1 MGTNRAKIAEQVKV
15 LSAKLNALLEEAA
28 KPDVRLPLEPGTGG
42 SRARTPRFVTFVK
55 FFDGNKPYRYA
66 AVRPEGSRTWA
77 VTGRTSMVHAT
88 WDQLMAFVIKDEAD
102 EHRAAAS
109 VRQLMTPY
117 NGEDT
122 GLDYAEDNDQ
132 DEADFTA
139 DVNEYTLT
147 KYNMNGGY

>member
-28 KPDVRLPLEPGTGG
+28 KPDVRLPLEPGTDG

-55 FFDGNKPYRYA
+55 YFNGDKPYRYA
-66 AVRPEGSRTWA
+66 AVRPEGSQTWA
-77 VTGRTSMVHAT
+77 VTGRRTMIHLS
-88 WDQLMAFVIKDEAD
+88 WEQLMAFVLDDETN

-109 VRQLMTPY
+109 IRQLMTPY
-117 NGEDT
+117 NAEDT
-122 GLDYAEDNDQ
+122 GLDYAEDDT
-132 DEADFTA
+132 DAADFTA
-139 DVNEYTLT
+139 VNEYTLT